1 MAGTVDKYNIAS
13 GTYTLDRLKR
23 IVNKAWKDCAQA
35 SLDASIAS
43 MPNRIASVI
52 VYGDPPR
59 ERYLMKGED
68 Y

>member
-52 VYGDPPR
+52 RRKGD
-59 ERYLMKGED
+59 YLMEGED